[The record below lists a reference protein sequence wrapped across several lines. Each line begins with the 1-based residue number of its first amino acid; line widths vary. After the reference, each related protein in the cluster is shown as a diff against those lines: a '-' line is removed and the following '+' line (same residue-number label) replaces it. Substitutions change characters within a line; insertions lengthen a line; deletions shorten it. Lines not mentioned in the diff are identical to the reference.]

1 MLILGVIMPDYIR
14 MFAQNHPVLITI
26 STYNKQPILESRYK
40 LIIKSW
46 NAAKEKFNFNIF
58 AYCILPDH
66 VHLILELKSITE
78 YPKIIGFMKWYFS
91 KNIDSYFRTPESLPD
106 SKKKM
111 REKGIWQRRYYE
123 HN

>member
-26 STYNKQPILESRYK
+26 STYNKQPILKNRYK

-106 SKKKM
+106 SKK
-111 REKGIWQRRYYE
+111 EKERKRNLAKKIL
-123 HN
+123 